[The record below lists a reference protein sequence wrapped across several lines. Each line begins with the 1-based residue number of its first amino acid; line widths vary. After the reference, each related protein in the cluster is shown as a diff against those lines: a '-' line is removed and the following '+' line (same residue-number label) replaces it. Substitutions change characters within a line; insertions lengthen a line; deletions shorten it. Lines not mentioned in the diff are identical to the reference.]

1 MDQERDRRGGRE
13 DEKKKRNDA
22 DACERRDKA
31 RRAEIILRTAQ
42 PGTEQPGR
50 NQKSNRRAMNGMTG
64 SRSGEAGSGMNAL
77 EFTDG
82 MGATTMCA
90 S

>member
-42 PGTEQPGR
+42 PDTEQPGR

>member
-31 RRAEIILRTAQ
+31 RRAEIIQHSRTQNSQA
-42 PGTEQPGR
+42 
-50 NQKSNRRAMNGMTG
+50 G
-64 SRSGEAGSGMNAL
+64 SRKATEGE
-77 EFTDG
+77 
-82 MGATTMCA
+82 
-90 S
+90 